1 MIEATELLEYV
12 EHEELL
18 LIEHI
23 SLREIIRAK
32 CLGKISLEQLP
43 TYVLKSK
50 VYFRIII
57 EKVKVHINA

>member
-1 MIEATELLEYV
+1 MIEATGLLEYV

-18 LIEHI
+18 LKDHI
-23 SLREIIRAK
+23 SLREMIRAK
-32 CLGKISLEQLP
+32 CLGIISLEQLP

-57 EKVKVHINA
+57 EKVKVHINV

>member
-18 LIEHI
+18 QKEHI
-23 SLREIIRAK
+23 SLREIIRTK

-50 VYFRIII
+50 VYFWIII
-57 EKVKVHINA
+57 EKIKVHINV

>member
-1 MIEATELLEYV
+1 MIEATGLLEYV